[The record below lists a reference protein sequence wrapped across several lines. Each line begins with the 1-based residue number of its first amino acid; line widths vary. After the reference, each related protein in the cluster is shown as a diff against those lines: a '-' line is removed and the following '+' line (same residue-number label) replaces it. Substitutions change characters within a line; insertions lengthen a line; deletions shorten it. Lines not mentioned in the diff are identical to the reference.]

1 MPDSDKPRVS
11 RRNVIKSVGASTVAL
26 SLAGCTSDG
35 SGGSGENDNS
45 GNSDESDGGS
55 ETSGSSQKESYTVP
69 MGAGSSGGNTFQFC
83 QAVSRALDEHS
94 EKAGMSVQETEGW
107 VSNTYLY
114 DKGNIPAVSLDNN
127 TADLAF
133 RGEGKFSDQPVENL
147 PYQGFGY
154 TTIQIYWLAVEGSG
168 IKSTADLAGK
178 NVYPIQPGFGTR
190 LLTETILKE
199 AGMWEDIKAVNVDV
213 GDVPGAIA
221 EDRIDA
227 FATYGVNGKSLVS
240 WGQQIDVNADVYAIE
255 MGSNFENA
263 VDKVGGARKVSFEPY
278 GWEQDVTR
286 VTDEVT
292 SWSLDGQLRFGS
304 EVPKDVVHEIL
315 SVVHNNVDTVK
326 EADSNALPYGEVET
340 FSSSYLPDQPVH
352 PGAASFLKEND
363 AWNDDWK
370 IGETK

>member
-1 MPDSDKPRVS
+1 
-11 RRNVIKSVGASTVAL
+11 
-26 SLAGCTSDG
+26 
-35 SGGSGENDNS
+35 
-45 GNSDESDGGS
+45 
-55 ETSGSSQKESYTVP
+55 
-69 MGAGSSGGNTFQFC
+69 
-83 QAVSRALDEHS
+83 
-94 EKAGMSVQETEGW
+94 MSVQETEGW
-107 VSNTYLY
+107 VSNAYLY

-133 RGEGKFSDQPVENL
+133 QGAGKFNDQPVESL
-147 PYQGFGY
+147 PYQGLGY

-168 IKSTADLAGK
+168 IESTADLSGK
-178 NVYPIQPGFGTR
+178 NVFPIQPGFGTR

-199 AGMWEDIKAVNVDV
+199 ADMWNDIQPVNVDV

-255 MGSNFENA
+255 MGPTFEKA
-263 VDKVGGARKVSFEPY
+263 VDNVGGARKVEIEPY
-278 GWEQDVTR
+278 GWDQDVTKL
-286 VTDEVT
+286 TDKVT

-315 SVVHNNVDTVK
+315 SVLHDHVDTVE
-326 EADSNALPYGEVET
+326 EADSNTLPYGEVDT
-340 FSSSYLPDQPVH
+340 FSASYLPDQPIH
-352 PGAASFLKEND
+352 PGAAAFLKEND

-370 IGETK
+370 VGDVST